1 MLSQSMKEYMLLH
14 SLNQSESLGR
24 ACWQGRQ
31 ALFEDVLLD
40 TEEHNHV
47 HEEYDK
53 PLGAEYYL
61 VCFGTEEVCF
71 GLMDAK
77 NT

>member
-1 MLSQSMKEYMLLH
+1 MKECTLVR
-14 SLNQSESLGR
+14 SLNQSESLCR
-24 ACWQGRQ
+24 ACWQGVQ

-40 TEEHNHV
+40 TEEDNRV
-47 HEEYDK
+47 HDEYDE